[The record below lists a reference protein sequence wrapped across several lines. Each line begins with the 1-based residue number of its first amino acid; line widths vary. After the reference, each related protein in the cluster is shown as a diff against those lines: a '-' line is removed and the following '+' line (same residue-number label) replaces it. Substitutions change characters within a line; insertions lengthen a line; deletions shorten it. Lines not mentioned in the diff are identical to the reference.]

1 MKKHLCLL
9 LLVALCAGT
18 LSITAAPAH
27 AEFREEG
34 VALIERKGPNALMF
48 DGHGFK
54 HFVDRYMEVSSLTRC
69 YDETGVQINFADLKF
84 PCQARILYRIKNSG
98 GMPEAISVRVEYYLD
113 DRIVDAQWNLPFMK
127 PADPK

>member
-1 MKKHLCLL
+1 MLKHLYSLL
-9 LLVALCAGT
+9 LIALFAGT
-18 LSITAAPAH
+18 LSITAATAH

-69 YDETGVQINFADLKF
+69 YDETGVQINFVDLKF
-84 PCQARILYRIKNSG
+84 PCKARILYRIKNSG
-98 GMPEAISVRVEYYLD
+98 GMPEAISIHVEYYRD
-113 DRIVDAQWNLPFMK
+113 ERIIGAQWNLPFMK
-127 PADPK
+127 PADPQ